1 MNILYFSWG
10 ENSKDDLAYTLIS
23 LGHSVCTIRAAVHNY
38 FDNPSLSA
46 ILSKEISKKNYD
58 FIFSFDYIPFL
69 SAAADSHQVKY
80 VSWIYD
86 RPHWTLYSPTIK
98 NDCNYI
104 FLFDKEMVPTV
115 SALGAK
121 HAYHMPLACNIT
133 RYSKLLSLSRQIVPD
148 CYEHDL
154 SFVGSL
160 YENNLFQQINYLP
173 APLQGYL
180 DGIIAAQ
187 KQLWG
192 CSLIGDLLTPQ
203 IVHELQ
209 KYIKLESNPACPVP
223 PRDVFQNMILSK
235 ITSDERI
242 DYLNA
247 LAQYFPVTLYTGSS
261 ERLCP
266 SASYQGTIS
275 YTDQMPAVFHK
286 SKINLNITLR
296 SITSGIPLR
305 AIDILG
311 CGGFLLTNYQPEL
324 AEYLE
329 PDRDYVS
336 FESLNDMLQK
346 ADYYLSHEDERIQ
359 IMQNGYQKVRE
370 LFSYEAQVQK
380 ILNLISA

>member
-10 ENSKDDLAYTLIS
+10 ENSKDDLAHTLLS

-38 FDNPSLSA
+38 FENPSLSA
-46 ILSKEISKKNYD
+46 ILEKELIKKNYN

-69 SAAADSHQVKY
+69 STAADTYQIKY

-86 RPHWTLYSPTIK
+86 RPHWTLYSPTIR
-98 NDCNYI
+98 NECNYI
-104 FLFDKEMVPTV
+104 FLFDKEMVPAV
-115 SALGAK
+115 CKLGAK
-121 HAYHMPLACNIT
+121 HAFHLPLACNIT
-133 RYSKLLSLSRQIVPD
+133 RYSQLLDLNSQITPKS
-148 CYEHDL
+148 YEHDL

-160 YENNLFQQINYLP
+160 YENNLFRQINYLP

-192 CSLIGDLLTPQ
+192 CSLIGELLTPD
-203 IVHELQ
+203 IVCELQ

-223 PRDVFQNMILSK
+223 AHDVFQNMILSK

-242 DYLNA
+242 SYLNA
-247 LAQYFPVTLYTGSS
+247 LAQYFHVTLYTGSN

-266 SASYQGTIS
+266 TASYQGTIS
-275 YTDQMPAVFHK
+275 YTDQMPTVFHK

-296 SITSGIPLR
+296 SIASGIPLR
-305 AIDILG
+305 AIDIIG

-329 PDRDYVS
+329 PDRDFVY
-336 FESLNDMLQK
+336 FESLDDLLHK
-346 ADYYLSHEDERIQ
+346 ADYYLSHDDEREQ
-359 IMQNGYQKVRE
+359 ITRNGCEKVQA
-370 LFSYEAQVQK
+370 LFSYETQMQK
-380 ILNLISA
+380 MLQICS